1 MGQSLTSYISIGTSR
16 HQFKVLSQF
25 TVLMICAY
33 LSIQVIKFM
42 EGTDNR
48 YCLAEELYL
57 FLALGAVALI
67 EFGSRF
73 LSSRKPG
80 LNPAK
85 ESIETVGE
93 GHWRKSKPWEGH
105 LRKSKHR

>member
-1 MGQSLTSYISIGTSR
+1 
-16 HQFKVLSQF
+16 
-25 TVLMICAY
+25 
-33 LSIQVIKFM
+33 M

-93 GHWRKSKPWEGH
+93 GH
-105 LRKSKHR
+105 